1 MPRLLWPQLKL
12 RLQRLR
18 PRTLFSTTSAQREDH
33 TTTLGGRPRRFDLGL
48 RLVLSQ
54 ASLCLFRL
62 VARILLGLHEPRA
75 EIRPLSIRG
84 TAKTALDP
92 DRYSKSRRG
101 VGARPVRDLSLIHI

>member
-75 EIRPLSIRG
+75 EIRLLSIRG

-92 DRYSKSRRG
+92 DRYSKSRPDA
-101 VGARPVRDLSLIHI
+101 GARLTDGTKPC

>member
-33 TTTLGGRPRRFDLGL
+33 TTTLGGAPRRFDLGL

-75 EIRPLSIRG
+75 EIHLHSIPRYRQDTPG
-84 TAKTALDP
+84 PGPAL
-92 DRYSKSRRG
+92 KVATRRR
-101 VGARPVRDLSLIHI
+101 ARAH